1 VVETLDIFI
10 KMEEGAYEWKA
21 AAEDFQLALPKIEQL
36 VAIAPADYVI
46 FDQATGHET
55 VIKLESSA

>member
-1 VVETLDIFI
+1 VE
-10 KMEEGAYEWKA
+10 G
-21 AAEDFQLALPKIEQL
+21 AAEDFSNLRVPKIEQL